1 MKISDIM
8 KELCNKKNI
17 SVLELARQIDQ
28 TPQNFCKKLK
38 RDTVTLEEVKQI
50 TDVMEV
56 ILSNR
61 LFFRMENR

>member
-28 TPQNFCKKLK
+28 
-38 RDTVTLEEVKQI
+38 
-50 TDVMEV
+50 
-56 ILSNR
+56 NR
-61 LFFRMENR
+61 RIFARN

>member
-8 KELCNKKNI
+8 KELCNKKSI

-56 ILSNR
+56 I
-61 LFFRMENR
+61 FE

>member
-56 ILSNR
+56 I
-61 LFFRMENR
+61 FE

>member
-17 SVLELARQIDQ
+17 SVLEHARQIDQ

-38 RDTVTLEEVKQI
+38 RNTVTFEEVKQI

-56 ILSNR
+56 I
-61 LFFRMENR
+61 FE

>member
-1 MKISDIM
+1 MMKISDIM

-56 ILSNR
+56 I
-61 LFFRMENR
+61 FE

>member
-1 MKISDIM
+1 MKVSDIM

-56 ILSNR
+56 I
-61 LFFRMENR
+61 FE